1 MTRSDKQLEIASQC
15 LMDTHMLLMASL
27 RKAEAMETKEVV
39 ISPIFEIKKVVVAEV
54 PNLKVVPEEKGSTE
68 IQEVKKKDSEEDN
81 VQLEMRSDGGAADF
95 TATSLPTE
103 SLKELPK
110 EGTSGNVE
118 DVVKTGWDVEL
129 TDTVVVH
136 SSSSNETA
144 VASVQSQ
151 HERTSSSG
159 SIRVSLTD
167 DPSDDLGIA
176 CNTVTVSSGS
186 SESIQI
192 QDAAGISQ
200 DIGGPVFEEEVKTMG
215 LEPVAEVAEG
225 KANQDSCNEGT
236 KSRPVSQDSI
246 STDL

>member
-15 LMDTHMLLMASL
+15 LMDTHMLLMSSL
-27 RKAEAMETKEVV
+27 RKAESMETKEVV
-39 ISPIFEIKKVVVAEV
+39 ISPIFEIKKAVVVEV
-54 PNLKVVPEEKGSTE
+54 PDLKVVPEEKGSTE

-81 VQLEMRSDGGAADF
+81 VQSEMRSDGGPAEF

-103 SLKELPK
+103 SLKDIPK
-110 EGTSGNVE
+110 AGTVGGVD
-118 DVVKTGWDVEL
+118 DVVKSGWNVEV
-129 TDTVVVH
+129 TDTVVVP
-136 SSSSNETA
+136 SNETA
-144 VASVQSQ
+144 VALGQSQ

-176 CNTVTVSSGS
+176 SNTVTVSSGS
-186 SESIQI
+186 SESIHI
-192 QDAAGISQ
+192 QDSGISQ
-200 DIGGPVFEEEVKTMG
+200 DIGGPVFDEEVKSIG
-215 LEPVAEVAEG
+215 PEPVAEVVEG
-225 KANQDSCNEGT
+225 KGDQDGCSEGT